1 MSQRIGPAAGSRRVA
16 GGDHAATVKEVAT
29 ALIRYRFFGR
39 SVLATVGAR
48 LVGRPGGLGTWTF
61 LGFFA
66 SLLPCFPL
74 LIAVSF
80 WWFWIATIRHEQ
92 EHRAR
97 IMR

>member
-1 MSQRIGPAAGSRRVA
+1 VTGD
-16 GGDHAATVKEVAT
+16 DHAVTVKDVAT
-29 ALIRYRFFGR
+29 ALIRYLFFGR

-48 LVGRPGGLGTWTF
+48 LVARPGGLGTWTF

-80 WWFWIATIRHEQ
+80 WCFGIATIRHEQ
-92 EHRAR
+92 ERRAR
-97 IMR
+97 IIR